1 MTFKQ
6 WAMKDENDIRTMH
19 VSMETNEGK
28 LITLKS
34 GQKISYSMM
43 FRIQE
48 AKVKEARLV
57 CDEWFIDLIERR

>member
-6 WAMKDENDIRTMH
+6 WAKKDENDIRTMH
-19 VSMETNEGK
+19 VTMETSEGE

-48 AKVKEARLV
+48 AKVKETRLV
-57 CDEWFIDLIERR
+57 